1 MMHVKIV
8 LWSPEMKK
16 RYNRRDFIK
25 VGTAATITSVL
36 FPSCTKLVPKSK
48 RIIASTGDS
57 FDYIVVGSGAGGG
70 PLACR
75 LVEAGFRV
83 LLLEAGG
90 ENKNSLIEVPAFHG
104 LTTEEPELSWEFFVN
119 HYSSRVDQIKNSKF
133 NYDKNGVFYPRAT
146 GLGGCT
152 IHNAMIFMYPDN
164 SDWDHLANITS
175 DKSWNST
182 NMRRYFQRM
191 EANQYYQKPRVTR
204 SIWSRLNLERMGF
217 NGWMAT
223 EQTSPKILLKDK
235 KFLKIFFSALKEE
248 GLINEIADVL
258 GEGKNI
264 KLDPN
269 TWSYVQN
276 KLDGVFNVPKST
288 LNGKRSSA
296 RDYILKTQ
304 AKYPFLLTVKTD
316 SLVKKVIFD
325 QKKKAIGVEVLEG
338 KNIYKASPLYNSKN
352 IAKLKKYK
360 TNKEVILAGGA
371 FNSPQL
377 LMLSGVGD
385 PNILNQ
391 HGIETLVTLPG
402 VGKNLQDRYEVTVVS
417 KLKNEFKLLD
427 KCSFNKGADPCLV
440 DYKKDTKNSLYATNG
455 ILASII
461 KRSRKNLKDPD
472 LFMFALPGK
481 FKGYYKGWA
490 NDSLMD
496 EYLTWAILKGHNEN
510 HSGVISL
517 NSSSPQD
524 MPDVNFNYFHNSS
537 QEFKKDLVAVRDGVK
552 FVRKMNNRISSLIDE
567 EISPGIKLQSHTD
580 LDNWI
585 QNESWGHHA
594 SCSNKIGSDND
605 DMAVLDSKFRVRGTK
620 GLRVVDASSF
630 NRIPGMF
637 IVCPIYMIAEKAAED
652 IVSDSV
658 NF

>member
-1 MMHVKIV
+1 
-8 LWSPEMKK
+8 MKK
-16 RYNRRDFIK
+16 YNRRQFIR
-25 VGTAATITSVL
+25 VSSAVTFSSLL
-36 FPSCTKLVPKSK
+36 FPACSKILPKK
-48 RIIASTGDS
+48 ARILASTEER
-57 FDYIVVGSGAGGG
+57 FDYIVVGSGAAGG

-90 ENKNSLIEVPAFHG
+90 ENNNVLIDVPAFHG
-104 LTTEEPELSWEFFVN
+104 LTTEAADLSWEFFVN
-119 HYSSRVDQIKNSKF
+119 HYSNRVDQLKNSKF
-133 NYDKNGVFYPRAT
+133 NKAKNGIFYPRAT

-164 SDWDHLANITS
+164 SDWNHLANITS
-175 DKSWNST
+175 DKTWEAT
-182 NMRRYFQRM
+182 YMRRYFQRM

-204 SIWSRLNLERMGF
+204 SIWSRLNRERMGF
-217 NGWMAT
+217 NGWMYT
-223 EQTSPKILLKDK
+223 EQTSPKLLLKDK
-235 KFLKIFFSALKEE
+235 KFLKVFFSALKEE

-288 LNGKRSSA
+288 YNGKRSST
-296 RDYILKTQ
+296 RDYILETQ
-304 AKYPFLLTVKTD
+304 KKYPFLLTIKTN
-316 SLVKKVIFD
+316 SLVKKVILD
-325 QKKKAIGVEVLEG
+325 EKKKAIGVEVLEG
-338 KNIYKASPLYNSKN
+338 SHIYKASPQFDSKAL
-352 IAKLKKYK
+352 ISQKQYK
-360 TNKEVILAGGA
+360 VSKEVILSGGA
-371 FNSPQL
+371 FNSPQI
-377 LMLSGVGD
+377 LMLSGIGD
-385 PNILNQ
+385 PAILNQ
-391 HGIETLVTLPG
+391 QGIETLITLPG

-417 KLKNEFKLLD
+417 KLKDEFKLLD
-427 KCSFNKGADPCLV
+427 QCTFNKGNDPCLSA
-440 DYKKDTKNSLYATNG
+440 YKNDQKNALYATNG
-455 ILASII
+455 ILASVI
-461 KRSRKNLKDPD
+461 KRSHKALKDPD
-472 LFMFALPGK
+472 LFMFALPGM

-490 NDSLMD
+490 QDSLQD
-496 EYLTWAILKGHNEN
+496 EYLTWAILKGHTANQ
-510 HSGVISL
+510 SGVISL

-524 MPDVNFNYFHNSS
+524 VPDINFKYFHNSS
-537 QEFKKDLVAVRDGVK
+537 QQFQKDLVAVRDGVK
-552 FVRKMNNRISSLIDE
+552 FVRKMNNRISSLIDTE
-567 EISPGIKLQSHTD
+567 VSPGKEVQSHKD
-580 LDNWI
+580 LDHWI

-605 DMAVLDSKFRVRGTK
+605 ELAVLDSKFRVRGTK

-637 IVCPIYMIAEKAAED
+637 IVCPIYMIAEKAAEE